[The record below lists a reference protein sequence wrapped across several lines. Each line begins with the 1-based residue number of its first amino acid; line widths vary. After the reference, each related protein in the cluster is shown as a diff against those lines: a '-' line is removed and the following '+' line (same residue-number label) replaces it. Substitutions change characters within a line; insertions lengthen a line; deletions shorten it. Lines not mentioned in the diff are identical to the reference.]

1 METEFCRFLSL
12 LSNLL
17 VHLPKT
23 YVSLLST
30 VSQIQIF
37 SNSFIILL
45 LALEG
50 KVHKRKQKWKQQAAE
65 DIFKPHQFLLVYK
78 GFISLVWPQ
87 TQSGAEDGPAPSSH
101 LLSTGC
107 MCAAPRPASKNPY
120 NHLHPQNSN
129 LRHRA
134 VPSSLSV
141 L

>member
-30 VSQIQIF
+30 VSQIKIF

-45 LALEG
+45 LALEE
-50 KVHKRKQKWKQQAAE
+50 KVHKRKHKRKWKHQAAE
-65 DIFKPHQFLLVYK
+65 DILKPHQFLLVYK

-101 LLSTGC
+101 LLSH
-107 MCAAPRPASKNPY
+107 R
-120 NHLHPQNSN
+120 LHVCSTM
-129 LRHRA
+129 
-134 VPSSLSV
+134 PSF
-141 L
+141 